1 MAAGIRDR
9 SNTKLR
15 AAQLILHA
23 IRKIIVLIPLNALLI
38 EAGAQPPDYQALLR
52 RCSQHEKEAMEK
64 LQLFQFLERIER
76 EWGSEMRAVIET
88 TEGRVDRVVAFDDQ
102 PLAPDQQTKQQ
113 QRLTRLL
120 NDPKKLRDEVAEQRE
135 EVKRRQL
142 MVAILPD
149 AFIVEFSK
157 VEPDGRLKFTFTPN
171 PKFSPKDRETQ
182 VFKGMRGLLWIDPT
196 YERIA
201 AVQGELFKD
210 VNFGWGIL
218 GRLNKGGKFEVVQT
232 QILPGVWRIT
242 ILNLDFKGRTFLFSG
257 LRVFRKESSR
267 RFVATSSGMT
277 IQAALTQLLS
287 QSQPSLDT
295 GR

>member
-1 MAAGIRDR
+1 MDARICDR
-9 SNTKLR
+9 SYTKLR
-15 AAQLILHA
+15 VAQLIWHA
-23 IRKIIVLIPLNALLI
+23 LGKIIVLVLVNTLLI
-38 EAGAQPPDYQALLR
+38 EAGARPPDYEALLW

-64 LQLFQFLERIER
+64 LELFQFLERIER
-76 EWGSEMRAVIET
+76 EWGSETRAVIET
-88 TEGRVDRVVAFDDQ
+88 TEGRVDRVVAFRDQ
-102 PLAPDQQTKQQ
+102 PLAPNQQTKQQ

-120 NDPKKLRDEVAEQRE
+120 NHPKELRDEIAEQRE

-142 MVAILPD
+142 MVVTLPD
-149 AFIVEFSK
+149 AFIIEFSN

-171 PKFSPKDRETQ
+171 PKFSAKDRETQ
-182 VFKGMRGLLWIDPT
+182 VFKGMRGRLWIDPT

-201 AVQGELFKD
+201 AVQGELFRD

-257 LRVFRKESSR
+257 LRVFRKESST

-277 IQAALTQLLS
+277 IHAALSQLLS
-287 QSQPSLDT
+287 QSRPSLDT
-295 GR
+295 GQ